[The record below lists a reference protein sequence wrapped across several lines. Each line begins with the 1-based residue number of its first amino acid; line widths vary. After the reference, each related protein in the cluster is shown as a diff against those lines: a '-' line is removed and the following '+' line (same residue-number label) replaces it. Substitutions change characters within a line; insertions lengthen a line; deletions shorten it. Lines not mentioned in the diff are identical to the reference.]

1 MSTPLCELT
10 HIVKSYGAMK
20 VLEDVSLAIGDHE
33 ILALL
38 GPSGCG
44 KSTLMRVLTG
54 LIAADAGSVSY
65 RGAPLVG
72 LNPAVAIVFQSFAL
86 YPWLTVADNIGE
98 PLRARGLDAAAAW
111 RKVEAVVRLVGLAGF
126 EDAYPRE
133 LSGGM
138 KQRVGIARALAVEPE
153 ILCMDEP
160 FSQVDALTAET
171 LRGEVVRFWNA
182 HESELETIL
191 MVSHDIKEV
200 VFMATRIVVMAAK
213 PGRIRRIIENPLPY
227 PRDYRAPEFQRL
239 VDEIHA
245 VITETELPD
254 APEPAVAAQAACAT
268 PARPAA
274 WEPLPDASASEVIGL
289 CEVLDDHDG
298 HADVFHL
305 VDHIGQDFSR
315 VLAVTKAAELLDFV
329 DTPKQEVVLTD
340 DGKRFLAAAVPDR
353 KLMFRDRVRRLRIF
367 HDILELIARGD
378 GHAVDTEVVLEA
390 LALRLPYEE
399 PDRMLRTV
407 VDWGRHADLFDH
419 DPESGRLFIEDAAA
433 QAGGDGGRMTERC
446 VSPREVSAGRWNPSP
461 RPRPNAWSRSAWCR
475 RRSATTSRTRSR

>member
-1 MSTPLCELT
+1 MSDDKPLCELT
-10 HIVKSYGAMK
+10 HIEKSFAMPSGAAMK
-20 VLEDVSLAIGDHE
+20 VLEDVSLSVGGHE

-54 LIAADAGSVSY
+54 LIAADSGGVQY

-72 LNPAVAIVFQSFAL
+72 LNPGVAIVFQSFAL

-98 PLRARGLDAAAAW
+98 PLRARGLDAMSTR
-111 RKVEAVVRLVGLAGF
+111 RKVDAVVNLVGLAGF

-171 LRGEVVRFWNA
+171 LRSEVIRFWSA
-182 HESELETIL
+182 GDSKLETIM
-191 MVSHDIKEV
+191 MVSHDVKEV
-200 VFMATRIVVMAAK
+200 VFMATRIVVMGAK

-227 PRDYRAPEFQRL
+227 PRDFRAAEFQRL

-254 APEPAVAAQAACAT
+254 VAEHAATAANAAPPAPPT
-268 PARPAA
+268 A
-274 WEPLPDASASEVIGL
+274 WEPLPDVSASEVIGL

-305 VDHIGQDFSR
+305 VDHIGQEFGR
-315 VLAVTKAAELLDFV
+315 VLTVTKAAELLDFV
-329 DTPKQEVVLTD
+329 DTPKQDVVLTD
-340 DGKRFLAAAVPDR
+340 EGKRFLAASIPDR
-353 KLMFRDRVRRLRIF
+353 KLMFRDRVRHLRIF
-367 HDILELIARGD
+367 HDILGLLERAD
-378 GHAVDTEVVLEA
+378 GHAIATEIVLET
-390 LALRLPYEE
+390 LALRLPYED
-399 PDRMLRTV
+399 PDRMLRTLV
-407 VDWGRHADLFDH
+407 NWARHADLFDH
-419 DPESGRLFIEDAAA
+419 DVVRGRLFIEQPQAQPDARAA
-433 QAGGDGGRMTERC
+433 E
-446 VSPREVSAGRWNPSP
+446 
-461 RPRPNAWSRSAWCR
+461 
-475 RRSATTSRTRSR
+475 

>member
-1 MSTPLCELT
+1 MT
-10 HIVKSYGAMK
+10 
-20 VLEDVSLAIGDHE
+20 VLDDVSLAVGDHE

-54 LIAADAGSVSY
+54 LIAPSAGTVRY

-72 LNPAVAIVFQSFAL
+72 LNPGAAIVFQSFAL

-98 PLRARGLDAAAAW
+98 PLRARGFAEAAA
-111 RKVEAVVRLVGLAGF
+111 REKVGAVVHLVGLAGF

-138 KQRVGIARALAVEPE
+138 KQRVGLARALAVEPE

-160 FSQVDALTAET
+160 FSQVDALTAEN
-171 LRGEVVRFWNA
+171 LRSEVIRFWSH
-182 HESELETIL
+182 HESKLKTIM
-191 MVSHDIKEV
+191 MVSHDVKEV
-200 VFMATRIVVMAAK
+200 VFMATRIVVMGAK

-254 APEPAVAAQAACAT
+254 VLPPPAT
-268 PARPAA
+268 PPRAPT
-274 WEPLPDASASEVIGL
+274 WEPLPDAGASEVIGL

-305 VDHIGQDFSR
+305 VDHIGQEFGH
-315 VLAVTKAAELLDFV
+315 VLAVTKAAELLDLV
-329 DTPKQEVVLTD
+329 DTPKQDVVLTD
-340 DGKRFLAAAVPDR
+340 VGKQFLAASPPER
-353 KLMFRDRVRRLRIF
+353 KAMFRERVQALRIF
-367 HDILELIARGD
+367 HDVMELLARAANHRVD
-378 GHAVDTEVVLEA
+378 GEVVLEA
-390 LALRLPYEE
+390 LALRLPYED
-399 PDRMLRTV
+399 PARMLRTLV
-407 VDWGRHADLFDH
+407 NWGRHADLFDYDQARDELFT
-419 DPESGRLFIEDAAA
+419 DPGALAA
-433 QAGGDGGRMTERC
+433 
-446 VSPREVSAGRWNPSP
+446 EVAP
-461 RPRPNAWSRSAWCR
+461 
-475 RRSATTSRTRSR
+475 

>member
-1 MSTPLCELT
+1 MAEPLCELT
-10 HIVKSYGAMK
+10 HIVKSYATPSGAAMT
-20 VLEDVSLAIGDHE
+20 VLEDVSLAVGGHE

-44 KSTLMRVLTG
+44 KSTLLRVLTG
-54 LIAADAGSVSY
+54 LIAADSGGVKY

-72 LNPAVAIVFQSFAL
+72 LNPGVAIVFQSFAL
-86 YPWLTVADNIGE
+86 YPWLSVAQNIGE
-98 PLRARGLDAAAAW
+98 PLLARGVDAASAR
-111 RKVEAVVRLVGLAGF
+111 RKVDAVVHLVGLAGF

-171 LRGEVVRFWNA
+171 LRGEVIRYWNA
-182 HESELETIL
+182 HDSKLETIM
-191 MVSHDIKEV
+191 MVSHDVKEV

-227 PRDYRAPEFQRL
+227 PRDYRTAEFQRL

-254 APEPAVAAQAACAT
+254 AVEHAAAPTAAPAAGST
-268 PARPAA
+268 A
-274 WEPLPDASASEVIGL
+274 WEPLPDAGANEIIGL

-305 VDHIGQDFSR
+305 VDHIGQEFGR
-315 VLAVTKAAELLDFV
+315 VLSVTKAAELLDFV
-329 DTPKQEVVLTD
+329 DTPKQDVVLTEE
-340 DGKRFLAAAVPDR
+340 GRRLLAASGPER

-367 HDILELIARGD
+367 ADTLALLDRAA
-378 GHAVDTEVVLEA
+378 GHAVDTEVVLEM
-390 LALRLPYEE
+390 LALRLPYED
-399 PDRMLRTV
+399 PDRMLKTLV
-407 VDWGRHADLFDH
+407 NWARHADLFDH
-419 DPESGRLFIEDAAA
+419 DVERRRLFIEEPAQPAVRAA
-433 QAGGDGGRMTERC
+433 E
-446 VSPREVSAGRWNPSP
+446 
-461 RPRPNAWSRSAWCR
+461 
-475 RRSATTSRTRSR
+475 